1 MFRLQVFGGLSLLD
15 AAGSPAV
22 TQRQRLALL
31 AVLAIAGERGVSRD
45 KLLLYFWPDST
56 AEHARHALEQLLY
69 ALRRQLSAD
78 AITGPDPLRLNPAF
92 ISSDVDDFGRALAR
106 GAPAEAVALYAGPFL
121 DGFYLDTGG
130 AFEDW
135 VSGERRRLAD
145 DHTMA
150 LYRLA
155 RQAGDGK
162 QITQAIG
169 WWQRLA
175 AADPHSERAALGLA
189 AALEAAGNWAGAL
202 EQLEAYKVLVTRELR
217 IAPTPEL
224 DAFMKRLRDEHAR
237 RAEGAGAAEK
247 PLPEAPG
254 RYPIEREIGHGLMSI
269 VYLAR
274 DRKLDRPVVLKFLR
288 PDLVATAEHER
299 FFREIE
305 IVARL
310 NHPHVLPLYDSGV
323 QQSPGSPARPYYV
336 MPYIEGESLRERLT
350 REVQLPLEAALG
362 IARQVADALGYAH
375 AAGIVHRDIKPENIL
390 LQGEHVWVA
399 DFGIAYAV
407 NLASGERLTLSGIHL
422 GTPAYMSPE
431 QAAAHAMVDGRSD
444 IYSLGCMTYEMLAGE
459 PPFTGRT
466 AQAILAR
473 QASAPAPRVTVVRPD
488 VPPAIEAAITRA
500 LAKAPA
506 GRFGTAGELRRALE
520 V

>member
-1 MFRLQVFGGLSLLD
+1 
-15 AAGSPAV
+15 
-22 TQRQRLALL
+22 
-31 AVLAIAGERGVSRD
+31 
-45 KLLLYFWPDST
+45 
-56 AEHARHALEQLLY
+56 
-69 ALRRQLSAD
+69 
-78 AITGPDPLRLNPAF
+78 
-92 ISSDVDDFGRALAR
+92 VDDFGRALAR
-106 GAPAEAVALYAGPFL
+106 GALAEAVAAYGGPFL
-121 DGFYLDTGG
+121 DGVFLDAGG
-130 AFEDW
+130 TFEGW
-135 VSGERRRLAD
+135 MAGERRRLAGE
-145 DHTMA
+145 HSMT

-155 RQAGDGK
+155 KQAGEGN
-162 QITQAIG
+162 QTTLAMG
-169 WWQRLA
+169 WWQQLA
-175 AADPHSERAALGLA
+175 TADPLSERAALGLA
-189 AALEAAGNWAGAL
+189 GALEAAGNWAGAL
-202 EQLEAYKVLVTRELR
+202 EQLEAYKVLVTRELG

-224 DAFMKRLRDEHAR
+224 DAFIARLRAKHPSGPGSAVT
-237 RAEGAGAAEK
+237 GPP
-247 PLPEAPG
+247 PLPDAPG
-254 RYPIEREIGHGLMSI
+254 RYPIEREIAHGLISI

>member
-45 KLLLYFWPDST
+45 RLLLHFWPDST

-69 ALRRQLSAD
+69 ALRRQVSAE

-106 GAPAEAVALYAGPFL
+106 GALAEAVAVYGGPFL
-121 DGFYLDTGG
+121 DGVFLDAGG
-130 AFEDW
+130 TFEEW
-135 VSGERRRLAD
+135 MAGERRRLAGE
-145 DHTMA
+145 HTMA

-155 RQAGDGK
+155 KQAGDGN
-162 QITQAIG
+162 QTMQAIG
-169 WWQRLA
+169 WWQQLT
-175 AADPHSERAALGLA
+175 AADPLSERAALGLA
-189 AALEAAGNWAGAL
+189 AALETAGNWAGAL
-202 EQLEAYKVLVTRELR
+202 EELEEYRALVTRELG

-224 DAFMKRLRDEHAR
+224 TAFIERVRAQHAQ
-237 RAEGAGAAEK
+237 RAEAAGAAGK
-247 PLPEAPG
+247 PLPDAPG
-254 RYPIEREIGHGLMSI
+254 RYSIEREIGHGKISL

-274 DRKLDRPVVLKFLR
+274 DRKLERPVVVKFLR

-323 QQSPGSPARPYYV
+323 QQSPGRPARPYYV

-350 REVQLPLEAALG
+350 REVQLPLGTALG
-362 IARQVADALGYAH
+362 IARQVADALDYAH
-375 AAGIVHRDIKPENIL
+375 GAGIVHRDIKPENIL

-407 NLASGERLTLSGIHL
+407 NLASGDRLTLSGVHL

-431 QAAAHAMVDGRSD
+431 QAAAHAVVDGRSD

-473 QASAPAPRVTVVRPD
+473 QASAPVPSLTVVRPD
-488 VPPAIEAAITRA
+488 VPQCVEAAIRRA
-500 LAKAPA
+500 LAKTP
-506 GRFGTAGELRRALE
+506 GERFATAQEFERALG
-520 V
+520 